1 VVTTDARPTARRRRD
16 TDARAND
23 PVAMRR
29 AVRDVAR
36 RLERALTAARERSV
50 RANVGELDA
59 PARAR
64 GLVASPVSGVD
75 GARGDASASGVGGAR
90 EFGGVCVAREGAMA
104 IAGAKGVCGAIG
116 GAARNRIC
124 RAGRVSAGGARGFA
138 SQTEA
143 EESGEDAFSA
153 VGADGASEK
162 TPPPVKFIVPP
173 EVPEH
178 LRAFVRNE
186 PEVAVAC
193 AASVTE
199 GIELV
204 TNRVAEGDYPPG
216 SRQLRSIVAKVTSI
230 EEVRAVLDFMA
241 KMHRIRSAKHNTDE
255 TQVFWSSKVILD
267 LFYQMHELKDY
278 EGVAWSIENLPT
290 LGIQKE
296 NLVAKQAFFATYN
309 GPFEYVY
316 RVYDAVRDKFGAT
329 YFATA
334 TMIGACLDKGMF
346 DLAREYEETFTA
358 SGAIIPSKT
367 YYKFFN
373 YAIKAGNKEHAAW
386 ANEQY
391 LKSIERAI
399 ERRKQRME
407 RINSEIDAGTYQGKE
422 SRYDINS
429 IEFHPKPTMPFYYMT
444 LAKMHLLNGDVEGA
458 TRAFNDVPDFQHEYR
473 RRDAVG
479 GFEKYNENVEEACLS
494 NIARWVQELYDDANY
509 TGEPSRDELKTMLK
523 SALDGVERPELK
535 TVYDRFDIDAAF
547 ASGESASEESQE
559 GEDASD
565 DS

>member
-1 VVTTDARPTARRRRD
+1 
-16 TDARAND
+16 
-23 PVAMRR
+23 MRR

-36 RLERALTAARERSV
+36 RLERALTMARERSV
-50 RANVGELDA
+50 RANVGGMDA

-64 GLVASPVSGVD
+64 GLVGSPVAEVE
-75 GARGDASASGVGGAR
+75 GAREDGSASGVGGTSEFRGVDVAR
-90 EFGGVCVAREGAMA
+90 GGVIA
-104 IAGAKGVCGAIG
+104 IAGAKGVGGAIDA
-116 GAARNRIC
+116 AARNRIR
-124 RAGRVSAGGARGFA
+124 RAGRVSLGRARGFA

-143 EESGEDAFSA
+143 EESEEDGSDA
-153 VGADGASEK
+153 VGADGARVK
-162 TPPPVKFIVPP
+162 TPPSMRFVVPP

-193 AASVTE
+193 VGSTKE
-199 GIELV
+199 GIELI
-204 TNRVAEGDYPPG
+204 TNRIAEGEYPPG
-216 SRQLRSIVAKVTSI
+216 SRQLRSVIAKVTSVDD
-230 EEVRAVLDFMA
+230 VRAVLDFMA

-255 TQVFWSSKVILD
+255 TQVFWSGKVMLD
-267 LFYQMHELKDY
+267 LFFQMHELKDY
-278 EGVAWSIENLPT
+278 EGVAWAIENLPT

-358 SGAIIPSKT
+358 SGAVIPSKT

-373 YAIKAGNKEHAAW
+373 QAVKTGHKEHATW

-399 ERRKQRME
+399 ERRKQQLE
-407 RINSEIDAGTYQGKE
+407 RINSEIDAGTYQGKQ
-422 SRYDINS
+422 SRHDIDS
-429 IEFHPKPTMPFYYMT
+429 IQFQSKPTMPFYYMT
-444 LAKMHLLNGDVEGA
+444 LAKMHLLNGDVEDA
-458 TRAFNDVPDFQHEYR
+458 TRAFNDVPDFEHEYR
-473 RRDAVG
+473 RRDDGG
-479 GFEKYNENVEEACLS
+479 GFERYSENVEEACLS
-494 NIARWVQELYDDANY
+494 SITQWVQELYDDANY

-547 ASGESASEESQE
+547 ASSESASDESQE
-559 GEDASD
+559 DEDASTG
-565 DS
+565 S